1 MTASGRWQ
9 RKGKG
14 RSTGNF
20 SKKIPRTWFSVV
32 FLFRLTLVKGWNTEE
47 MDNYAKLVEIGKP
60 DFIEVK
66 GVTYCGTSKGIAKL
80 DILKL

>member
-1 MTASGRWQ
+1 M
-9 RKGKG
+9 
-14 RSTGNF
+14 
-20 SKKIPRTWFSVV
+20 
-32 FLFRLTLVKGWNTEE
+32 TLVKGWNTEE

-80 DILKL
+80 DVVKL